1 MAGAPPGRRSEP
13 VEYNTRVRGA
23 QWRGDV
29 IPWLVSDFRIFVGVP
44 IYALSNII
52 HYVPSSSTDTKELLL
67 NSTQTLWTAEDLI
80 IYALGIGS
88 RDLRYVYEKDPNFAA
103 FPTFPVALY
112 YKGSS
117 YDVLPFPSP
126 ILEAFPVPAVSG
138 VKVWLDAGIT
148 IERCRPLPAGGRF
161 TLEGGVASLQPKG
174 KGALM
179 EKLYD
184 VKDDSGAV
192 YYRMV
197 DVSYLVGAHD
207 IEAFGET
214 LTKPKDVAKA
224 VGSRAPKLRVEEKM
238 EAGIASIYRLS
249 GDYNPLHVDPGYAK
263 TAGYDHPIV
272 HGKCTLGHAARM
284 LMDGLA
290 GGDQRRFKSL
300 QLRYAAP
307 VLAGQTLILEAWE
320 APDAPEEYL
329 FQVLVKE
336 TGKVCVSNGHLKLTP
351 ASKL

>member
-1 MAGAPPGRRSEP
+1 MAPSGQRCEP
-13 VEYNTRVRGA
+13 VEYNVR
-23 QWRGDV
+23 
-29 IPWLVSDFRIFVGVP
+29 
-44 IYALSNII
+44 
-52 HYVPSSSTDTKELLL
+52 
-67 NSTQTLWTAEDLI
+67 DLI

-112 YKGSS
+112 YKGTSF
-117 YDVLPFPSP
+117 DVLPFPSP
-126 ILEAFPVPAVSG
+126 ILDAFPVPEVSG

-148 IERCRPLPAGGRF
+148 IERFAELPSTGGRF

-184 VKDDSGAV
+184 VKDESGKT

-207 IEAFGET
+207 VDAFGST
-214 LTKPKDVAKA
+214 LTVPVDVTKA
-224 VGSRAPKLRVEEKM
+224 VGSRAPTWRVEETM
-238 EAGIASIYRLS
+238 EAGVAYVYRLS
-249 GDYNPLHVDPGYAK
+249 GDYNPLHLDPGYSK
-263 TAGYDHPIV
+263 SAGYEHPIV

-284 LMDGLA
+284 LLNTLA
-290 GGDQRRFKSL
+290 GGDHRRFRSL
-300 QLRYAAP
+300 QLRYASP
-307 VLAGQTLILEAWE
+307 VIPGQTLVTEIWDLSS
-320 APDAPEEYL
+320 EEFL

-336 TGKVCVSNGHLKLTP
+336 TGKVCVSNGYLKLLP
-351 ASKL
+351 ECKL